1 MQSFADLWIDFLL
14 KESEEREKR
23 EKREKAEADAKTGTA
38 VEAMSRSSSSRLL
51 SETEPGI
58 APLAAYNGL
67 PPKVSLS
74 RPQSPGPQ
82 VPYHRPSS
90 SFSGSPSLLL
100 SHDLVVKEVIRTE
113 VHGVT
118 DVPGLPGDGTATGD
132 SEFSSVPLNSSPL

>member
-23 EKREKAEADAKTGTA
+23 EKREKAEADAKTGT
-38 VEAMSRSSSSRLL
+38 MSRSSSSRLL

-82 VPYHRPSS
+82 VPYHRPSG
-90 SFSGSPSLLL
+90 SFSGSPSSLLC
-100 SHDLVVKEVIRTE
+100 HDLVVKDVIRTE
-113 VHGVT
+113 VHGVH
-118 DVPGLPGDGTATGD
+118 DVPGLPGDSTATGD
-132 SEFSSVPLNSSPL
+132 SEFSSVPLNSLPV

>member
-14 KESEEREKR
+14 KESEER

-82 VPYHRPSS
+82 VRYHRPSS
-90 SFSGSPSLLL
+90 SFSGLPSSLL
-100 SHDLVVKEVIRTE
+100 SHDLVKDVIRTE
-113 VHGVT
+113 VHGVH

-132 SEFSSVPLNSSPL
+132 SEFSSVPLNSLPL